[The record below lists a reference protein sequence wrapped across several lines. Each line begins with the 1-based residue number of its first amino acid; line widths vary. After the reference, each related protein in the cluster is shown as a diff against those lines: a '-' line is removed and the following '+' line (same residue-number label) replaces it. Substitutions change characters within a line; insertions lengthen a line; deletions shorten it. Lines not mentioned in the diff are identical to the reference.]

1 MTKLIVFFSLFIW
14 GASTHAGLKKIA
26 QDFLENN
33 SQVKVAEAEVS
44 LAELDLRSFELTRN
58 TNLSLESN
66 YSDSQSANFSA
77 FAVRLTGG
85 AFVQPIVTSSHALT
99 VGKDF
104 NWGGSL
110 SFSNTYQSIKIP
122 GLSGVTGFEQAIT
135 YNQNLGENLF
145 GRTFYLQ
152 RDEFA
157 FNLGFTKADSE
168 NTIQNSLL
176 NLVNNYYNAAL
187 NKALVKLQSEA
198 KQRAKRRLSLIK
210 RRVRD
215 GLREKVDRIQA
226 EISLF
231 QAEEAVKTA
240 QQNFTSA
247 LESLSTAVHRGVPAE
262 EVLSLN
268 DDVFKMTD
276 IPSGEAD
283 QNKNVM
289 ALKELVKSRELNLSR
304 TEKALIPDI
313 NLSLAATN
321 NDFNVNSSD
330 AISGGLL
337 GKPNRDL
344 RASLN
349 VSWELGSEPE
359 KVEKTRS
366 LVNLKTSKLQ
376 LERLQKNVIQTEKSI
391 KDQINLLSANLKS
404 SKKRLQLARKALKEY
419 NKLYERGRADLDRL
433 IQAEETLIDT
443 EISHIQYLAQRERLI
458 HSLAFLY
465 GDLRGFLLAA
475 N

>member
-1 MTKLIVFFSLFIW
+1 MFKLKLLVFSFLFAFS
-14 GASTHAGLKKIA
+14 TQAGLQKIA
-26 QDFLENN
+26 KDFLENN

-44 LAELDLRSFELTRN
+44 LAELDLKAFELTRN

-66 YSDSQSANFSA
+66 YNDSQAANFSA

-104 NWGGSL
+104 NWGGNV

-122 GLSGVTGFEQAIT
+122 GLSGVTGFEQALT
-135 YNQNLGENLF
+135 YTQDLGENLF

-152 RDEFA
+152 RDELA
-157 FNLGFTKADSE
+157 FNVNFTKADSE

-176 NLVNNYYNAAL
+176 TLVGSYYDAAL

-198 KQRAKRRLSLIK
+198 KERAERRLSLIK

-240 QQNFTSA
+240 RQNFTSA
-247 LESLSTAVHRGVPAE
+247 LESLSTSVHRGVPE
-262 EVLSLN
+262 SEVLSLN
-268 DDVFKMTD
+268 DKAFSMTS
-276 IPSGEAD
+276 IPEGTVD
-283 QNKNVM
+283 KNKNVL
-289 ALKELVKSRELNLSR
+289 AFKELVKSRELNLDR
-304 TEKALIPDI
+304 NDKALMPDV
-313 NLSLAATN
+313 NLALSATN

-344 RASLN
+344 RATLS

-366 LVNLKTSKLQ
+366 FVNYKTSKLQ
-376 LERLQKNVIQTEKSI
+376 LERLQKNVNQTEKSI
-391 KDQINLLSANLKS
+391 RDQINLLSSNLKS
-404 SKKRLQLARKALKEY
+404 STKRLQLARVALKEY

-443 EISHIQYLAQRERLI
+443 EINHIQYLSQRERLI

-465 GDLRGFLLAA
+465 GDLRNFLVAGK
-475 N
+475 